1 MRPIAVILIVVAM
14 LAAGGTAFLAKR
26 WLDVQASRRPAQD
39 MAAVQEVLVVAR
51 DVALGAVV
59 SADDLR
65 YDRWPASVP
74 TERLIVRKPGEDPKA
89 AFVGQVARRALVEGE
104 PFVSTS
110 TFKQG
115 AAGLLAGVLLPGM
128 RAVSVAITPASAV
141 AGFLVPGDRVDV
153 VMAADFQRAAS
164 QNEGK
169 GGPFV
174 RYAAETVLE
183 DVKVLA
189 IDQQMAKGK
198 DGAAIQ
204 GKTATLEVTPK
215 QAEILTAAG
224 LLGQLSL
231 VLRSQGALAG
241 PPEPMPPQQPA
252 YTGDTE
258 ASRAMKALL
267 GGGKAKTPHSGGAG
281 VTINRAGEISNKA
294 F

>member
-26 WLDVQASRRPAQD
+26 WLDVQSSRHSAPEA
-39 MAAVQEVLVVAR
+39 AAVQDVLVVAR
-51 DVALGAVV
+51 DVALGATV

-65 YDRWPASVP
+65 YDSWPASVP
-74 TERLIVRKPGEDPKA
+74 ADRFIVRKPGEDPMA
-89 AFVGQVARRALVEGE
+89 TYVGQVARRALVEGE
-104 PFVSTS
+104 PLSPTA

-115 AAGLLAGVLLPGM
+115 NAGLLAGVLLPGM

-141 AGFLVPGDRVDV
+141 AGFVVPGDRVDV

-164 QNEGK
+164 QQQEGK
-169 GGPFV
+169 SGPFV

-215 QAEILTAAG
+215 QAEVLTAAG

-231 VLRSQGALAG
+231 VLRGQGGDTASPQPI
-241 PPEPMPPQQPA
+241 PPQPA

-267 GGGKAKTPHSGGAG
+267 GGGKAKSHSGGGG